1 MTTDPL
7 KSYLTALRQKHA
19 TGVAREH
26 AYRPSLEQLLHQLH
40 PGLTI
45 INDPARIACG
55 APDFILL
62 KDGAPLGY
70 IEAKDVDVSLDAA
83 AATDQLKRYRGSL
96 HNLILTNY
104 LAFYWYVDG
113 ELRAEAT
120 LGRLRGGEIVP
131 LADGAAA
138 LTDLLTRFFN
148 QEVTAVVT
156 AEELAK
162 RMAHLAK
169 LMDRAITATF
179 DQEKDSGPF
188 HAQLRAFQEALIPS
202 LTPAEFA
209 DMYAQTLTYG
219 LFAARVQQRDQGG
232 AFNRDTIHKYLPSTN
247 PFLSDFFYQISG
259 RNMPDA
265 VSWLVDD
272 LAQLLRRADM
282 GEILA
287 QFGRRTRQEDPIIHF
302 YETFLREYDPRLRQ
316 SRGVYY
322 TPEPVVSYIVRSLDH
337 ILQTHF
343 GRPLGLADPH
353 TLILDPATGT
363 GTFFYFVIQHI
374 FERLRQMGQTGGWNS
389 YVKTSLLPRLF
400 GFELLMAPY
409 AVAHLKLGLL
419 LRELGYQFDSQERL
433 NIFLTNALSEPVVNQ
448 QTLGFAGFL
457 SQEGAQA
464 AEVKRNKPIEVVL
477 GNPPYSGHS
486 SNTGD
491 WIVEK
496 VRDYYFVDG
505 QPLDERNTKWLQDD
519 YVKFIRWAQWRIG
532 KTGQGIFALITNNG
546 FLDNPTFRG
555 MRQNLISD
563 FDKIYIINLHG
574 NSKKSERAPDG
585 TQDENVFDIQQGVSI
600 NIFIR
605 SPNQPQE
612 REIRYVDVWG
622 KREDKYRLLFEQDI
636 TLENWIDL
644 KPTLPFYLLIPQNVD
659 NQATYEKAWKIAD
672 IFPLNRWGIAT
683 RKDYLLVDFTREVV
697 SERFEDIRRLTTQQA
712 IEKYGIKES
721 PHWDFAEAKKK
732 IASPVAESVKP
743 ALFRPFD
750 TRYVYYEPFMI
761 ERGDHRYD
769 FMQHMFH
776 PNLALI
782 TVRRTE
788 TPGEFRHFFCTNKI
802 SVLHSTSSKEGNFVF
817 LLYQYTTPESMA
829 GTLFATTQTT
839 REPNLSREFI
849 RTIEQTLSLT
859 YTVPVAF
866 AIQPPTPDSA
876 DTFTPEDIFYYAY
889 AVFHSPT
896 YRARYAEFLKID
908 FPRLPLTPNVGLF
921 RQLARF
927 GYELTQLH
935 LMTHPALNQLIT
947 QFPVSG
953 RNEVISG
960 HPRYTEPRQD
970 LLGGMSGRVYINQEQ
985 YFEGIAPDVWVFQV
999 GGYQPLDKWLKD
1011 RRGRTLTFA
1020 DILHYQRIVV
1030 ALKETMRLMAAIDA
1044 VIPGWPLDGDGGDD
1058 GGDDEPPPPE
1068 PEPEPTLPG
1077 DAASPVPL
1085 SSERGEAGG
1094 KLDHLLDPDPGPP
1107 APPLPLDQPLDQ
1119 IQLFSKRVQN
1129 ALMRSG
1135 VVTLR
1140 LLIMHTSE
1148 DLLTNTRNLGE
1159 FGLAEIETKLA
1170 ELGLALARAPLKE
1183 PVGLF
1188 CWLAAAFY
1196 KHPFSRRLPILVAE
1210 INQKNRITLDAATVA
1225 RAARLHPYLAEVETD
1240 FFQFDLHL
1248 PDATFYTQPEVEP
1261 VDTVEPEA
1269 DSPVTATSPETEFL
1283 TEDGRLILHEIWY
1296 PWFATLQ
1303 EKDREILVWRYGM
1316 SGDEPLT
1323 LKEAGERMDISR
1335 ERVRQLETRAL
1346 PRLLAFNL
1354 RPFWQP
1360 LRQLLSEAIE
1370 HADGLLLP
1378 GQWERFLDERVIWEG
1393 EEARPS
1399 LLSLLCALFEEFQFI
1414 NTEGF
1419 TLATNAG
1426 ITATHLRWLESVLKQ
1441 VLRPLKKEGLPLE
1454 PLAQAVQEQL
1464 LDEFPAQLAQPAFIR
1479 RAIDLFER
1487 VGPGPDGHYSYLKRP
1502 KPPLHPSA
1510 DSGWA
1515 GKPGTHLHEWEQQ
1528 LRQQFDKIAWIGQLA
1543 LSEED
1548 FHTLCQIIR
1557 AEAQEPNY
1565 FTKQSEGQPRLVP
1578 AAVFMTTMVFSA
1590 RYAEQAPNEDL
1601 DEFWTPYLRTVWQ
1614 LPYTQAFMA
1623 RCRKRFNHILP
1634 YLEQTFGFVFPH
1646 MREGDLVTP
1655 VFRHALVPRYMQSDV
1670 VTWLRKNWR
1679 TILTGSE
1686 TPALLIAHV
1695 RQDKSLDQPYYSR
1708 RFKHFLTGKATAE
1721 TAAALISNMAAAI
1734 SLHVNDGEPIAS
1746 ISDLLA
1752 GTPIEQELW
1761 REIAQEFQPPTAPSA
1776 TPEAAAPTPATLR
1789 LSQPRLTWVWSL
1801 DDAELALRV
1810 QNIILAA
1817 ESELEGEPDRLVWL
1831 ATPQAEPLDA
1841 GIEVEIT
1848 PWRMKTGERLIP
1860 DVFLNEPDGPLTGQ
1874 LVLLTD
1880 ADEVAARLDIPSH
1893 PQDEVQFFRLTQQ
1906 GAYGIPVRREQVSD
1920 GTWLVCGREPL
1931 TFFDEDGELIEADTS
1946 LFAPYPLHETYRW
1959 AAQLSFTL
1967 PITVKAGAKKLFTLS
1982 DVSDVPAIGRP
1993 VLHGIQPVA
2002 GLSRQVQPTFASTD
2016 LSLTIE
2022 YGGERLLKQAS
2033 LWLHGQDGWRTQ
2045 RPLAEL
2051 RQNGMATLDGTGLKL
2066 DLRPLLPDWANVY
2079 TLELRFS
2086 LQPIFPAPLQFAV
2099 VPGLSV
2105 EPPDPEPLYTPV
2117 NPPQVILRGLDES
2130 AVVRHAG
2137 LEVSLQTDGSQQIT
2151 WTDLR
2156 HEPRLT
2162 LRFDKVDI
2170 PLQWSVKRF
2179 MAWLEPKPTRPF
2191 LTLEELRQTTLH
2203 AVGSHEAVSG
2213 FRLFVPGQ
2221 RYREFPLRRGRFQA
2235 QIGQSQL
2242 YDMVRLPGQTHTL
2255 LKAQVGLDTWVLFEV
2270 RSRPQLPQ
2278 VRLEYD
2284 QPEKMLL
2291 FSTGLP
2297 ESWPGQV
2304 RFVAE
2309 SLSNP
2314 FAPRRELQQSNQLK
2328 DLHLIATPLPDGVY
2342 LLRLELDGA
2351 ELVLPEAVMRFVV
2364 GEVETERPQE
2374 QTLVEAIRSGQIISP
2389 RQAEDF
2395 VLWWAEIAEAGETE
2409 LTPATLYQ
2417 LATLNA
2423 AAAKIETNFAPQH
2436 LQKLWSP
2443 LVTLQAVQNQ
2453 TTWLE
2458 THGYLPAWVLQTMP
2472 LTLKLDGHGLALRVF
2487 PLRVARRGREGVG
2500 YGHWRLSP
2508 LADAEKQRVFVQ
2520 WRPVSSMQVLVEAG
2534 LPDGSP
2540 DDWSTLEI
2548 EDTYTLYHCPRCGW
2562 LTGVRNFNLSPEL
2575 EQAHRHGREKA
2586 ELHPISYGDYQL
2598 KAEIIPERRGSTLID
2613 LYETDGMQR
2622 PVLAYLPE
2630 PPTPMSD
2637 FLHAA
2642 AHRVPL
2648 MALLREIKRNGL
2660 EGALP
2665 LWASAAR
2672 LLSTWHQSGEVTVL
2686 GQVALAFA
2694 VLLRT
2699 AAYQPQAFKKLRK
2712 DASFSEADCQQLVAD
2727 FNQFIPDHLQ
2737 WGLTWAELL
2746 YLHSQE

>member
-26 AYRPSLEQLLHQLH
+26 AYRPSLEQLLHQLQ

-62 KDGAPLGY
+62 KDGVPLGY
-70 IEAKDVDVSLDAA
+70 IEAKDVDVSLDTA

-104 LAFYWYVDG
+104 LAFSWYVDG

-131 LADGAAA
+131 VTDGAAA

-179 DQEKDSGPF
+179 EQEKDSGPF

-232 AFNRDTIHKYLPSTN
+232 VFNRDTIHKYLPSTN

-433 NIFLTNALSEPVVNQ
+433 NIFLTNALSEPTPPAE
-448 QTLGFAGFL
+448 TLGFAGFI
-457 SQEGAQA
+457 SQEGARA
-464 AEVKRNKPIEVVL
+464 ADVKLGKPIMVVL
-477 GNPPYSGHS
+477 GNPPYSVSS
-486 SNTGD
+486 SNNNEHITKLMDRYKEG
-491 WIVEK
+491 
-496 VRDYYFVDG
+496 VRTERNI
-505 QPLDERNTKWLQDD
+505 QPLNDD
-519 YVKFIRWAQWRIG
+519 YIKFIRFAHERIER
-532 KTGQGIFALITNNG
+532 TGYGIIGMITNHAYLSG
-546 FLDNPTFRG
+546 LIHRG
-555 MRQNLISD
+555 MREELLKTFSH
-563 FDKIYIINLHG
+563 IYILDLHG
-574 NSKKSERAPDG
+574 NAVTEGTAPDG
-585 TQDENVFDIQQGVSI
+585 TKDENVFDIRQGVAI
-600 NIFIR
+600 AIFVKDSTHVGKPIV
-605 SPNQPQE
+605 
-612 REIRYVDVWG
+612 RYKDLWG
-622 KREDKYRLLFEQDI
+622 KRETKYQSLNGQELYEMEWQIIEPKPPYFLFGLTNFASFSEYERGWATDSI
-636 TLENWIDL
+636 WSLNSSGIKTHRDHFAVSFNGAELENRIERFID
-644 KPTLPFYLLIPQNVD
+644 PTASQSDIEHEFQLSDTRDWKLSEARKNLQSRGLQKKDLRPCLYRVFDERVVYFTNDIVELP
-659 NQATYEKAWKIAD
+659 
-672 IFPLNRWGIAT
+672 R
-683 RKDYLLVDFTREVV
+683 REVM
-697 SERFEDIRRLTTQQA
+697 D
-712 IEKYGIKES
+712 
-721 PHWDFAEAKKK
+721 H
-732 IASPVAESVKP
+732 
-743 ALFRPFD
+743 LF
-750 TRYVYYEPFMI
+750 Y
-761 ERGDHRYD
+761 
-769 FMQHMFH
+769 
-776 PNLALI
+776 PNLAML
-782 TVRRTE
+782 TMRRIRTQE
-788 TPGEFRHFFCTNKI
+788 YAHFFVSQHVVGKDAVSVQDACYI
-802 SVLHSTSSKEGNFVF
+802 SPLYVYTS
-817 LLYQYTTPESMA
+817 PESTA

-859 YTVPVAF
+859 FTVPADF
-866 AIQPPTPDSA
+866 TIQPPTPDGTT
-876 DTFTPEDIFYYAY
+876 TFTPEDIFYYAY

-985 YFEGIAPDVWVFQV
+985 YFEGIAPDVWAFQV

-1044 VIPGWPLDGDGGDD
+1044 VIPGWPLDGGEDEGNDD
-1058 GGDDEPPPPE
+1058 DHPPPPE
-1068 PEPEPTLPG
+1068 PEPTLPE
-1077 DAASPVPL
+1077 DAASPAPL

-1170 ELGLALARAPLKE
+1170 ELGLALARTPLKE

-1240 FFQFDLHL
+1240 LFQFDLHL

-1487 VGPGPDGHYSYLKRP
+1487 VGPGPDDRYLYLHRP
-1502 KPPLHPSA
+1502 KPSRHPSA

-1515 GKPGTHLHEWEQQ
+1515 GKPGTRLHEWEQR
-1528 LRQQFDKIAWIGQLA
+1528 LRQQFDQVAWIGQLA

-1590 RYAEQAPNEDL
+1590 RYAEQAPDEDL

-1679 TILTGSE
+1679 TILTVSE
-1686 TPALLIAHV
+1686 IPALLATHI
-1695 RQDKSLDQPYYSR
+1695 RQDKSLDQYYSR
-1708 RFKHFLTGKATAE
+1708 RFKHFLIGKATAE

-1761 REIAQEFQPPTAPSA
+1761 REIAQEFQPPTALSA

-1801 DDAELALRV
+1801 DDVELALRV

-1880 ADEVAARLDIPSH
+1880 ADEVAVRLDIPPH

-1906 GAYGIPVRREQVSD
+1906 GAYGIPVRREQVND

-2314 FAPRRELQQSNQLK
+2314 FAPRRELHQTNQLK
-2328 DLHLIATPLPDGVY
+2328 DVHLLPAPLPDSVY

-2351 ELVLPEAVMRFVV
+2351 ELALPEAVMRFVV
-2364 GEVETERPQE
+2364 GEVETARPQE

-2417 LATLNA
+2417 LATVNA

-2453 TTWLE
+2453 TAWLE

-2487 PLRVARRGREGVG
+2487 PLRVARRGREGFG

-2508 LADAEKQRVFVQ
+2508 LADAEKERVFVQ

-2586 ELHPISYGDYQL
+2586 ELQPISYGDYQL
-2598 KAEIIPERRGSTLID
+2598 KAEIIPERRGPTLID
-2613 LYETDGMQR
+2613 IYETDGINR
-2622 PVLAYLPE
+2622 PAAAYVPE
-2630 PPTPMSD
+2630 PDAPMSD

-2648 MALLREIKRNGL
+2648 MTLLREIKRNGL

-2672 LLSTWHQSGEVTVL
+2672 LLSTWHQSSAVTVL

-2694 VLLRT
+2694 VLLRS

-2712 DASFSEADCQQLVAD
+2712 DASLSESDCQQLVAD
-2727 FNQFIPDHLQ
+2727 FNQFIPNHLQ

-2746 YLHSQE
+2746 YLHSHE